1 MAEEAILEEA
11 PGAKVLRVRLGAEFS
26 KHWLLLANLVTGFF
40 AGLPWVAPA
49 LMAGGYSHL
58 GGLIYAAYSI
68 FCHQLPQRS
77 YFLFGEK
84 ISYSMAEIVAVVHS
98 DQFAALRAFLGTPEM
113 GYKVAL
119 AHRTLAIYTG
129 IAMGGFIFGLLRRW
143 MRPFPLQWYLLVL
156 APVTLDGLTHML
168 TDMLPAITWRETNEW
183 LRVLI
188 DGWIHLPSTFYI
200 GTGIGSL
207 NWLLRTLT
215 GGLLGLG
222 TVWLVYPYLDEVLR
236 LEQGQRMIGQRP
248 E

>member
-1 MAEEAILEEA
+1 MAEEAILEET
-11 PGAKVLRVRLGAEFS
+11 PGGSILRVGLSARLS
-26 KHWLLLANLVTGFF
+26 QHWLLIVNLLVGSF

-49 LMAGGYSHL
+49 LMARDYSHL
-58 GGLIYAAYSI
+58 GRLIYTAYSI

-84 ISYSMAEIVAVVHS
+84 ISYSMPEIVAVVHS

-129 IAMGGFIFGLLRRW
+129 IAVGGFLFALLRRW
-143 MRPFPLQWYLLVL
+143 MRPWPLQWYLFFL
-156 APVTLDGLTHML
+156 APVALDGLTHML
-168 TDMLPAITWRETNEW
+168 TDIFPAITWRETNEW
-183 LRVLI
+183 LQVLI
-188 DGWIHLPSTFYI
+188 GGWIHLPPAFYI

-207 NWLLRTLT
+207 NWFLRTLT

-222 TVWLVYPYLDEVLR
+222 TAWLLYPYLDQALR
-236 LEQGQRMIGQRP
+236 LEQGRRMIG
-248 E
+248 